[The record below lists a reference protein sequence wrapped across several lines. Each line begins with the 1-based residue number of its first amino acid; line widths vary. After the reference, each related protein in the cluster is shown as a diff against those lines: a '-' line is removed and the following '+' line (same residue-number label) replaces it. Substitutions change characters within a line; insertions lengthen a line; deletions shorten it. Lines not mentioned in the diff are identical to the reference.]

1 MSDATVPMCPVVHFE
16 MPYRDRD
23 RAARF
28 YAQAF
33 GWTHQKLGPEMGD
46 YLLVTTAPPGARAGL
61 PPQASMGAIHGGFFP
76 LGADASMQHPSVV
89 IAVEDIRAAIARIR
103 AAGGEPT
110 GEPMAIP
117 GVGQYVA
124 FVDTEGNRVGALQ
137 PSMP

>member
-61 PPQASMGAIHGGFFP
+61 TPQASMGAIHGGFFP

-89 IAVEDIRAAIARIR
+89 IAVED
-103 AAGGEPT
+103 
-110 GEPMAIP
+110 EPMAP
-117 GVGQYVA
+117 VQAMWLPHTVSRLRKVLLDGDVQ
-124 FVDTEGNRVGALQ
+124 
-137 PSMP
+137 